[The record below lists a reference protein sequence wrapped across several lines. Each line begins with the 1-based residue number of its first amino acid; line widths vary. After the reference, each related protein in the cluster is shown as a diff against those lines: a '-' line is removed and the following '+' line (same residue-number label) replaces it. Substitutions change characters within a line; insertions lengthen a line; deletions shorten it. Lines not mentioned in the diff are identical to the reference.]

1 MESLSYPFEGRG
13 LPFTND
19 VEMHIDGSRNLLK
32 GWDTETAPV
41 PIRDV
46 CEIEG
51 MGFIEPGLPDL
62 VSPQCLESSVDD
74 ANVVS
79 MKSVPSTS
87 SITLEFGRRFTSSAN
102 DEKLGQS
109 GLMVEKL
116 VCPRPRE
123 SKGIQFS
130 VENSIPSSQGPSVS
144 AKRARIANLQ
154 SQIPVCI
161 VYGCNKDLSS
171 SKEYHRRH
179 KVCDVHSK
187 TARVIVNGIQQRF
200 CQQCSRFHV
209 LAEFDDSKRSCR
221 KRLAGHN
228 ERRRKPHFDTH
239 FDILSTYN
247 LVTYMCLELCKLGK
261 EGSTFFGTDLSRTS
275 LLFSK
280 IIPNG
285 FFSDQCNNP
294 THPSRHVKLE
304 EEPSQTSQSAV
315 RLNFNQ
321 LLPNPLLRLH
331 ENGKQYPPE
340 NRLSSPLS
348 VLELSAGTNSSSA
361 LSLLSAQSPN
371 LLSNSGGISSG
382 HPLILEEYHHSNL
395 ALYQNPTKPAGKT
408 QPKNF
413 NPVVFSSSSGEVD
426 QGVNFGTPSQESSL
440 KHYPSPSPSPS
451 PEGANTVDLLQL
463 SFHLQRVEQ
472 QKYSGQVKLEN
483 GSFRRPT

>member
-19 VEMHIDGSRNLLK
+19 VELHIDGSRNLLK
-32 GWDTETAPV
+32 GWDAETGSV

-46 CEIEG
+46 FEIEG
-51 MGFIEPGLPDL
+51 MGFIEPDV
-62 VSPQCLESSVDD
+62 VSPQCMENSVDN
-74 ANVVS
+74 ANGVS
-79 MKSVPSTS
+79 GKSVPSTS
-87 SITLEFGRRFTSSAN
+87 TITLEFGKRFTNSVVKTN
-102 DEKLGQS
+102 DEKLVES
-109 GLMVEKL
+109 GSMIENLA
-116 VCPRPRE
+116 CPRE

-130 VENSIPSSQGPSVS
+130 VENSISPSQGPSVS

-209 LAEFDDSKRSCR
+209 LTEFDDGKRSCR

-228 ERRRKPHFDTH
+228 ERRRKPQFDTH
-239 FDILSTYN
+239 F
-247 LVTYMCLELCKLGK
+247 
-261 EGSTFFGTDLSRTS
+261 GSTFFGTDLSRTS

-285 FFSDQCNNP
+285 FSGDQCNNP

-315 RLNFNQ
+315 PLNVNQ
-321 LLPNPLLRLH
+321 VLPKPLLRLH

-340 NRLSSPLS
+340 NLLSSPLS
-348 VLELSAGTNSSSA
+348 VLELPAGTNSSSA

-371 LLSNSGGISSG
+371 LLSNSGSISSD
-382 HPLILEEYHHSNL
+382 HPLILEEYHQTNL
-395 ALYQNPTKPAGKT
+395 GLYQNPTKPAGKT

-413 NPVVFSSSSGEVD
+413 NPIVFSSSSDDVD
-426 QGVNFGTPSQESSL
+426 QGVSFGTRSRESGL
-440 KHYPSPSPSPS
+440 NHYHYPSPS

-483 GSFRRPT
+483 GSFRSPT

>member
-13 LPFTND
+13 LPFTKD
-19 VEMHIDGSRNLLK
+19 VELHIDGSRNLLK
-32 GWDTETAPV
+32 GWDAETASV

-46 CEIEG
+46 FGIEG

-74 ANVVS
+74 ANGVS
-79 MKSVPSTS
+79 GKSVPSNST
-87 SITLEFGRRFTSSAN
+87 IKLEFGKRFISSAN

-109 GLMVEKL
+109 GLMIDKL
-116 VCPRPRE
+116 VCPIPRE

-130 VENSIPSSQGPSVS
+130 VENSILSSQGPSAS
-144 AKRARIANLQ
+144 AKRARVANLQ

-209 LAEFDDSKRSCR
+209 LSEFDDGKRSCR

-239 FDILSTYN
+239 F
-247 LVTYMCLELCKLGK
+247 
-261 EGSTFFGTDLSRTS
+261 GSTFFGTDLSRTS

-280 IIPNG
+280 IIPDG
-285 FFSDQCNNP
+285 FFGDQCNNP
-294 THPSRHVKLE
+294 THASRHVKLE
-304 EEPSQTSQSAV
+304 EEPSQTSQSAAP
-315 RLNFNQ
+315 LNFNQ
-321 LLPNPLLRLH
+321 LLPKPLLRLH
-331 ENGKQYPPE
+331 ENGKLYPPE

-348 VLELSAGTNSSSA
+348 VLELSAGANSSSA

-371 LLSNSGGISSG
+371 LLSNSGGISSV
-382 HPLILEEYHHSNL
+382 HPLILEEYHHANL
-395 ALYQNPTKPAGKT
+395 AVYQNPTKPAGKT

-413 NPVVFSSSSGEVD
+413 NPIVFSSSSCDVD
-426 QGVNFGTPSQESSL
+426 QGVSFGTPSQESGL
-440 KHYPSPSPSPS
+440 KHYPSTSPSPS